1 VKYYLPGNNQGGLTM
16 GTFELINAISSLVLG
31 GIMTVWS
38 QSIKDRAEREKLAL
52 QRHQATEASQ
62 IKAREF
68 QGSSGFHMTRRAI
81 ALIVVIAVVL
91 LPILLPAI
99 YPDITIVIG
108 YYDTTQST
116 WPWSNT
122 YESIHWIAAGSGTR
136 PIVISPVMN
145 NILITIIGMFFGNQM
160 VKR

>member
-1 VKYYLPGNNQGGLTM
+1 M

-38 QSIKDRAEREKLAL
+38 QSIKDRAEREKLTIQIAL
-52 QRHQATEASQ
+52 ERHQATEASQ
-62 IKAREF
+62 IKTREY

-81 ALIVVIAVVL
+81 ALIVVIAIVL

-99 YPDITIVIG
+99 YSDITIVIG
-108 YYDTTQST
+108 YYDTTKSI

>member
-1 VKYYLPGNNQGGLTM
+1 M

-38 QSIKDRAEREKLAL
+38 QSIKDRSEREKLAL
-52 QRHQATEASQ
+52 QVALEHHQATEASQ

-68 QGSSGFHMTRRAI
+68 QSSSGFHMTRRAI

-99 YPDITIVIG
+99 YSDITIVIG
-108 YYDTTQST
+108 YYDTTKSI
-116 WPWSNT
+116 WPWVNT